1 MERTEL
7 AEVSLCLKMLWPA
20 ELSCDDKTDT
30 GYNSVSLML
39 LKVYR

>member
-1 MERTEL
+1 MPKDVVAST
-7 AEVSLCLKMLWPA
+7 

-30 GYNSVSLML
+30 GYNAVSLML